1 MAEMAR
7 TTGYPLYFVD
17 ISDWRFAEV
26 SACWRVGV
34 SASQFGF
41 FKMSDWYDARKR
53 TDSADLPPQIIT
65 KLSSAV
71 SLVMCSPEMRA

>member
-1 MAEMAR
+1 MAQMAFITR
-7 TTGYPLYFVD
+7 YPLNFVD

-26 SACWRVGV
+26 SACWRGGV

-53 TDSADLPPQIIT
+53 TGIADLRPPMIT